1 MMSKGFPDYGRRLV
15 IKYGDYGQNKQQRID
30 DVDVLGWI
38 LGEMIELLQGD
49 YVLK

>member
-1 MMSKGFPDYGRRLV
+1 MMSKGFPDYGRTLV

-30 DVDVLGWI
+30 DIDVVD
-38 LGEMIELLQGD
+38 ELLQGD